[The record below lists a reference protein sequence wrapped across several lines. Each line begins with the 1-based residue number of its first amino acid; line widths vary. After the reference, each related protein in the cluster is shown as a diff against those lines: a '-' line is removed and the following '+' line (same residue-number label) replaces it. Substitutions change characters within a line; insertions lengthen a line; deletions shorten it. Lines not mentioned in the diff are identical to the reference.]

1 MKKKKYA
8 SGVMDVTTEDRIIIA
23 FKEMARHQGLYAVRM
38 EDLAARAGITKKTI
52 YAYFAGKKEL
62 IEKAVN
68 SFMAETTYEVESIMN
83 KTGLV
88 EMISTAEE
96 AILKEGA
103 FLLNT
108 QSLRDLQVYYPEIWQ
123 QFLEFRI
130 KTIGSVVEVI
140 YARSKKK
147 WLQEIDKSVMKE
159 AFLAINS
166 RFFNPDFAVETGL
179 PSEELSLQM
188 AKLFIYPYL

>member
-1 MKKKKYA
+1 MN
-8 SGVMDVTTEDRIIIA
+8 TEDRIIAA

-62 IEKAVN
+62 IEQVVN
-68 SFMAETTYEVESIMN
+68 LFMAETTYEVESIMN
-83 KTGLV
+83 KSGLV

-108 QSLRDLQVYYPEIWQ
+108 QSLKDLQIYYPEIWQ
-123 QFLEFRI
+123 QFQDFRI

-147 WLQEIDKSVMKE
+147 WLPEIDKLVMKE

-166 RFFNPDFAVETGL
+166 RFFNPDFAVETGM
-179 PSEELSLQM
+179 PIEELSLQM